1 MFQSKELNAID
12 QTYFNVIRAT
22 CHCVTLQSKNTK
34 HYWHILHQDYSNFKS
49 CEIYHNHHANSCYH
63 EHGHASTLQKAITQ
77 IKSHD
82 AFQLN
87 GRKRQNTLIPISP
100 ASAL

>member
-1 MFQSKELNAID
+1 MFRPKEINAID

-49 CEIYHNHHANSCYH
+49 CKIYHNHHANSCYH
-63 EHGHASTLQKAITQ
+63 EHGHTSTLQKAIAQ

-82 AFQLN
+82 TFQLN
-87 GRKRQNTLIPISP
+87 GRKNQNSLNV
-100 ASAL
+100 